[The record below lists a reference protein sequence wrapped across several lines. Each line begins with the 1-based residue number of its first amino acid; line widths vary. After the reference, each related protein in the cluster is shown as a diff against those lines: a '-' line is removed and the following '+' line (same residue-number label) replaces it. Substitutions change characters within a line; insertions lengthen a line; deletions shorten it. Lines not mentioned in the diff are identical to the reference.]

1 MVSFC
6 VFSRHVCIFK
16 NKLGPESYFVAVIV
30 IFVFIS
36 HFTFLPEK
44 QKKSRIYHH
53 IEYTTCYSLFVTCM
67 SGRHGSVTGNIH
79 PSHRTASCMV
89 LKASS
94 RLLIPTRLLFHCCS
108 SCLRAMSRDSISIS
122 ACTQTQ
128 TQF

>member
-16 NKLGPESYFVAVIV
+16 ISWGLNHILLQYFVA
-30 IFVFIS
+30 FIS

-44 QKKSRIYHH
+44 QNKSRIYHH

-67 SGRHGSVTGNIH
+67 SGRLVSVTGNIH